1 MHEVIGCVKQKNL
14 FCVSASKNNVCHNF
28 LNDVINCEKSKYP
41 GGLFMKTDM
50 TKGLLSIMMKIHG
63 ILQNSVMLTKSI
75 NQSLKN
81 LDIMGEKLQALSTGT
96 EIIQI

>member
-1 MHEVIGCVKQKNL
+1 
-14 FCVSASKNNVCHNF
+14 
-28 LNDVINCEKSKYP
+28 
-41 GGLFMKTDM
+41 MKTDM

-63 ILQNSVMLTKSI
+63 IIQNSVMLTKSI

-81 LDIMGEKLQALSTGT
+81 LDIMGEQLQALSTGT

>member
-1 MHEVIGCVKQKNL
+1 MPVKTM
-14 FCVSASKNNVCHNF
+14 FDIIF

-63 ILQNSVMLTKSI
+63 IIQNSVMLTKSI

-81 LDIMGEKLQALSTGT
+81 LDIMGEQLQALSTGT